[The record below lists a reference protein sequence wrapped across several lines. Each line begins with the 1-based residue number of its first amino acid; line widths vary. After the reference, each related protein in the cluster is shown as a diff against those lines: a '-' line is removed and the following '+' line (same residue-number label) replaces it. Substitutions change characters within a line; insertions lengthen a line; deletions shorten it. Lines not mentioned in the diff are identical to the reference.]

1 MVKCRSGSLDIN
13 LTYVYRV
20 IYLYILVDYQ
30 LCCVE
35 WMLPACMVSSSN
47 PDVDAAAWSKST
59 ARQSQGLDSGCS
71 KKVPH
76 YW

>member
-30 LCCVE
+30 LCCG
-35 WMLPACMVSSSN
+35 M
-47 PDVDAAAWSKST
+47 DAASMHGFIFKS
-59 ARQSQGLDSGCS
+59 
-71 KKVPH
+71 
-76 YW
+76 